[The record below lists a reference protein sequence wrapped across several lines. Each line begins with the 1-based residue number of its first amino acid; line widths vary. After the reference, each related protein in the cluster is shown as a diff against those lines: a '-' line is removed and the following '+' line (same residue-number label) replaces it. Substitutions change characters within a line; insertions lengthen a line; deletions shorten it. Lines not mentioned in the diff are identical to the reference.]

1 MACNTTY
8 LSLLDNNLFYTIFS
22 ELAKGFLGILLP
34 LYVCLLSNWAI
45 SRVWWEKSRMSSTN
59 KRLKTTPVK
68 TQWKMDMSEQIWTSQ
83 DKSGHVWTC
92 LDMSGHVWTC
102 LDMSGHVWTCLDK
115 SGQVWTS
122 LDKSGQVR
130 TSLDKSGHVWTCLD
144 MSRHVCTSLD
154 KSEETLKRTCDRI
167 GDLSLLFSQQTLLLL
182 GIGIYLL
189 VSHSFPLA
197 HHQFIPCKQN
207 RWSSLEHSGTKCEIM
222 FVWYIKI
229 KPFKHKCLIM
239 IITLEKK
246 LPNKLS
252 YMYF

>member
-1 MACNTTY
+1 MYAY
-8 LSLLDNNLFYTIFS
+8 YQIEPSLESDQ
-22 ELAKGFLGILLP
+22 K
-34 LYVCLLSNWAI
+34 
-45 SRVWWEKSRMSSTN
+45 KSRMSSTN
-59 KRLKTTPVK
+59 KRLKTTPVNN
-68 TQWKMDMSEQIWTSQ
+68 
-83 DKSGHVWTC
+83 GH
-92 LDMSGHVWTC
+92 
-102 LDMSGHVWTCLDK
+102 
-115 SGQVWTS
+115 VWTS
-122 LDKSGQVR
+122 LDMSGQV
-130 TSLDKSGHVWTCLD
+130 WI
-144 MSRHVCTSLD
+144 SLD
-154 KSEETLKRTCDRI
+154 KSEENLKRTCNRI
-167 GDLSLLFSQQTLLLL
+167 DDLSLLFSNQTLLLL

-239 IITLEKK
+239 IITLKKK